1 MKSIVN
7 KDNCL
12 IYGFPGIVILAI
24 FLFISVVV
32 GNDLG
37 QSSFVRTVSFVGCN
51 GLLWLLYLVLFQFLP
66 VEILEAWQSKKKP
79 TAVSVPETNT
89 CQIMEETIAKET
101 AQSVTP
107 IPPLSEEQYKAYC
120 EDFERQR
127 QEARQQL
134 TLPILDYVRRKMAP
148 FTTEENLALL
158 CEEMEAWCNNSHH
171 IPQAIAL
178 KPISEPR
185 DRLKTL
191 DFKHLVWNIGARL
204 GFDNGYS
211 VQVQAEFIKKLFPK
225 ELCGIETISLA
236 RSLTCEPNKGHIK
249 LDRPLHTDNYIFHF

>member
-12 IYGFPGIVILAI
+12 VYGFPGIVILAI
-24 FLFISVVV
+24 SLFISVVV

-37 QSSFVRTVSFVGCN
+37 QSSFVGTISFVGCN

-66 VEILEAWQSKKKP
+66 VEVLEAWQSKKNP
-79 TAVSVPETNT
+79 TVLSVSETDTRQVVEETTTETVTQSVPPT
-89 CQIMEETIAKET
+89 
-101 AQSVTP
+101 
-107 IPPLSEEQYKAYC
+107 PPLSEEQYKAYC

-134 TLPILDYVRRKMAP
+134 VLPILDYVRRKMAP

-158 CEEMEAWCNNSHH
+158 CEEMETWCNNPHH
-171 IPQAIAL
+171 IPQAIIL

-225 ELCGIETISLA
+225 ELAGIETISLA
-236 RSLTCEPNKGHIK
+236 RSLTSEPNKGHIK